1 MQKMWLPYDGKNKA
15 TKCRMPYWKM
25 GTNKNRGGKNMTVYE
40 EWLATQDI
48 PVAVPAENVKKLAYV
63 IDGKVVQ
70 TLATDERMWSI
81 ILSDP
86 TIVDI
91 TDITFPD
98 RVEGEFVSQVAIGT
112 DWAYDGTTFT
122 PPA

>member
-1 MQKMWLPYDGKNKA
+1 
-15 TKCRMPYWKM
+15 
-25 GTNKNRGGKNMTVYE
+25 MTVYE
-40 EWLATQDI
+40 EWLSTQ
-48 PVAVPAENVKKLAYV
+48 AVPVEVPIENIKKLAYV

-70 TLATDERMWSI
+70 TLSTDERMWAI
-81 ILSDP
+81 ILSNP

-91 TDITFPD
+91 TNITFPD
-98 RVEGEFVSQVAIGT
+98 HVEGELISQVVIGQ

>member
-1 MQKMWLPYDGKNKA
+1 
-15 TKCRMPYWKM
+15 
-25 GTNKNRGGKNMTVYE
+25 MTVYE
-40 EWLATQDI
+40 EWLSTQN
-48 PVAVPAENVKKLAYV
+48 VPAEIPAENIKKLAYV

-70 TLATDERMWSI
+70 TLSTDERMWAI
-81 ILSDP
+81 ILSEP

-91 TDITFPD
+91 TDIKFPD
-98 RVEGEFVSQVAIGT
+98 HVEGELVSQVVISN

>member
-1 MQKMWLPYDGKNKA
+1 
-15 TKCRMPYWKM
+15 
-25 GTNKNRGGKNMTVYE
+25 MTVYE
-40 EWLATQDI
+40 EWLSTQEV
-48 PVAVPAENVKKLAYV
+48 PVEVPIENIKKLAYV

-70 TLATDERMWSI
+70 TLSTDERMWAI
-81 ILSDP
+81 ILSNP

-91 TDITFPD
+91 TNITFPD
-98 RVEGEFVSQVAIGT
+98 HVEGELISQVVIGQ

>member
-1 MQKMWLPYDGKNKA
+1 
-15 TKCRMPYWKM
+15 M
-25 GTNKNRGGKNMTVYE
+25 GTDIKRGGNNMTTPYE
-40 EWLATQDI
+40 TWLASQPI
-48 PVAVPAENVKKLAYV
+48 PVAVPEENIKKLAYV

-70 TLATDERMWSI
+70 TLSTDERMWAI

-98 RVEGEFVSQVAIGT
+98 ITHPDGSIDQVVIKQ
-112 DWAYDGTTFT
+112 DWSYDGTTFT
-122 PPA
+122 PPVA

>member
-1 MQKMWLPYDGKNKA
+1 
-15 TKCRMPYWKM
+15 
-25 GTNKNRGGKNMTVYE
+25 MTVYE
-40 EWLATQDI
+40 EWLSTQNI
-48 PVAVPAENVKKLAYV
+48 PAEIPAENIKKLAYV

-70 TLATDERMWSI
+70 TLSTDERMWAI
-81 ILSDP
+81 ILSEP

-91 TDITFPD
+91 TDIKFPD
-98 RVEGEFVSQVAIGT
+98 RVEGELVSQVVISN

>member
-1 MQKMWLPYDGKNKA
+1 
-15 TKCRMPYWKM
+15 
-25 GTNKNRGGKNMTVYE
+25 MTAYVA
-40 EWLATQDI
+40 WLATLEI
-48 PVAVPAENVKKLAYV
+48 PVGVPPENVKKLAYV

-70 TLATDERMWSI
+70 TLATDERMWAI
-81 ILSDP
+81 ILSNP

-98 RVEGEFVSQVAIGT
+98 RVEGELISQVAIGQ

>member
-1 MQKMWLPYDGKNKA
+1 
-15 TKCRMPYWKM
+15 M
-25 GTNKNRGGKNMTVYE
+25 GTNKDRGGNNMTVYE
-40 EWLATQDI
+40 EWLATQDV
-48 PVAVPAENVKKLAYV
+48 PVAMPPENIKKLAYV

-70 TLATDERMWSI
+70 TLATDERMWAI
-81 ILSDP
+81 ILSNP

-98 RVEGEFVSQVAIGT
+98 RVEGELISQVAIGT